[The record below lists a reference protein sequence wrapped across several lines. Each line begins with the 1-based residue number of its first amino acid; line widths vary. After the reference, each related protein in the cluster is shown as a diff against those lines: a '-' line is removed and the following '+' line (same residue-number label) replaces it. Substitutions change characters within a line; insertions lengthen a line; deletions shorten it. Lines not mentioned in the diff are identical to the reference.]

1 MHLDPLEEVGTSIK
15 IDTGEMVLNS
25 HLVIASKCTPDELE
39 TETKHYAILGGV
51 LKNKGIDLF
60 LVVRKNKS
68 DYTVGLLF
76 KTLTEQTIK
85 ILNTT
90 AFSEKFNIDHA
101 RILKVIR
108 VRLTGKQALGIEK
121 LPEQDGGKKLK
132 FNRLKTTFF
141 FKEDLTEIE
150 LANHPQPWSCYDLGK
165 EDIVKTTPCAFII
178 DEDIVVAH
186 SNKLCT
192 RFIVHYCAFSKD
204 KSVLAEII
212 DTIEEVSM
220 LPIKLQQSFAHF
232 EKKSKEV
239 V

>member
-1 MHLDPLEEVGTSIK
+1 MHISPEEVGDSIK

-25 HLVIASKCTPDELE
+25 HLVIASRCNPNKLE
-39 TETKHYAILGGV
+39 TEKKHYAILGGV

-60 LVVRKNKS
+60 LVVRTNKS

-76 KTLTEQTIK
+76 KTLTEQTVK

-90 AFSEKFNIDHA
+90 AFSVNFNIDHA
-101 RILKVIR
+101 FVSKVIR

-121 LPEQDGGKKLK
+121 LPEQDGGQRLK
-132 FNRLKTTFF
+132 FNDLETTFF

-150 LANHPQPWSCYDLGK
+150 LNKYPQRWDCYDLGK
-165 EDIVKTTPCAFII
+165 EMPVKTTPCAFII

-212 DTIEEVSM
+212 DTIEKVSM
-220 LPIKLQQSFAHF
+220 LPVQLQQSFAHF

-239 V
+239 A